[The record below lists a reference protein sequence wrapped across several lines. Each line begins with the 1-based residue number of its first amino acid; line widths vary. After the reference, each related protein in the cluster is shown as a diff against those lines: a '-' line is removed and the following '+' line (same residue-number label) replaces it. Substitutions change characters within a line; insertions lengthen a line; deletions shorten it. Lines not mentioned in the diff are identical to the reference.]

1 MRHELSSQCRP
12 EFLNRLD
19 EIIVFCPLTKTKI
32 GSIAELMLKSVQKR
46 AAAKGVTVT
55 MDDTFRVTLLKQD
68 FSPMFGTRPM
78 RRSVQRVLENP
89 LAECLLDGSA
99 CEGDTLF
106 VSADAKGVRVRNKRG
121 VSKTFE
127 HASLGSDG
135 GGIDAGEVSVVA

>member
-68 FSPMFGTRPM
+68 FRQCSARGPCADLC
-78 RRSVQRVLENP
+78 S
-89 LAECLLDGSA
+89 EC
-99 CEGDTLF
+99 
-106 VSADAKGVRVRNKRG
+106 
-121 VSKTFE
+121 
-127 HASLGSDG
+127 
-135 GGIDAGEVSVVA
+135 